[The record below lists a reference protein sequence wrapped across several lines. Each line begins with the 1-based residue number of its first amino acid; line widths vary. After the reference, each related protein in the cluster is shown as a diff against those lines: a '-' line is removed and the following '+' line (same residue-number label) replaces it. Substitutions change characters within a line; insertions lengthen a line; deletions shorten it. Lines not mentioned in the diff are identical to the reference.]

1 MAHYNFD
8 ESNINWNQIEGF
20 DHLSLFILDIDRD
33 NLIVDVL
40 LKFDANEKI
49 ALHRHVALNHM
60 LVIQGEHVLY
70 EPNGDVK
77 ERRPTGRYTVSPASN
92 DPHREGGGADQD
104 VIILFSIRGTNG
116 NYYEFLDDDMNV
128 IASLGMDDVDAL
140 LLAQNSK

>member
-1 MAHYNFD
+1 MAHYKFD

-33 NLIVDVL
+33 NKIVDVL

-60 LVIQGEHVLY
+60 LVIQGEHILY
-70 EPNGDVK
+70 EPTGDIK
-77 ERRPTGRYTVSPASN
+77 ERRPTGHYTVSPASN

-104 VIILFSIRGTNG
+104 VVILFSIRGTDG
-116 NYYEFLDDDMNV
+116 NFYEFLDDDMNV
-128 IASLGMDDVDAL
+128 IASLGMDDTDAL
-140 LLAQNSK
+140 LAAQNSK